1 MKIWVKDNF
10 WVYGKEWC
18 ILFCLCVDIDLLFVF
33 FLIRGIVVFFFVL
46 VIFVYNIY
54 LNDICIYIYRLEMS
68 KDNCLFV
75 IKVSIFVKD
84 IIMFYL

>member
-1 MKIWVKDNF
+1 M
-10 WVYGKEWC
+10 
-18 ILFCLCVDIDLLFVF
+18 DIDLLFVL